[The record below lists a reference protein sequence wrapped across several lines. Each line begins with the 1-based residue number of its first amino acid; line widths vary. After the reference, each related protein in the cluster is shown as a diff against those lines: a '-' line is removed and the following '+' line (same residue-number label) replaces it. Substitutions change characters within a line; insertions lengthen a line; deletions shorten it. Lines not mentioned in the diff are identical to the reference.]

1 MNKGFLAILSN
12 SNIYN
17 KSKKTGSGGVM
28 FSRKFTQLIFVL
40 GLILALALTGCSSS
54 GTNTPDSSSGSNDSE
69 ETEAAE
75 EIVIKFSHNQP
86 VDSPEHVGA
95 VKFKEVVEQESN
107 ESVKVEIYPASQ
119 LGSLREQVEGTQIGT
134 IHMTM
139 QPSAVISPFVDDIKV
154 ADLPYLWPRD
164 KEAMFEVLDGE
175 MGRELL
181 DRLEAG
187 QFHGLGFWF
196 GGFKLFTTNDKEIHK
211 PSDFEGVKMRTMEAP
226 ILLSQYSAWGG
237 NPIPLAY
244 AELYNGLQQG
254 IVDGQE
260 NPLQTIY
267 LNKYYEVQNT
277 IIQSYHGAMMY
288 VLMANKPWFDGLPAD
303 VQQIIVKAEKEGRL
317 AARNALAEREQDYI
331 DKIKETGVNYYELTD
346 EEIEVFKEASIPVH
360 EEHYNGEWQKDYL
373 NRLYKAIEDAQ
384 K

>member
-1 MNKGFLAILSN
+1 
-12 SNIYN
+12 
-17 KSKKTGSGGVM
+17 M
-28 FSRKFTQLIFVL
+28 FSRKYTQLILVM
-40 GLILALALTGCSSS
+40 GVILALALAGCSSS

-69 ETEAAE
+69 EKEAKETEAKE

-86 VDSPEHVGA
+86 VDSPEHIGA
-95 VKFKEVVEQESN
+95 VEFKEVAEKESN
-107 ESVKVEIYPASQ
+107 GQVKVELYPASQ

-134 IHMTM
+134 IHITM

-164 KEAMFEVLDGE
+164 KEAMFEVIDGE

-181 DRLEAG
+181 DRLEVG

-196 GGFKLFTTNDKEIHK
+196 GGFKLFTTKDIEIHK
-211 PSDFEGVKMRTMEAP
+211 PEDFNGIKMRTMEAP
-226 ILLSQYSAWGG
+226 ILLSQYKAWGG

-260 NPLQTIY
+260 NPVQTIY
-267 LNKYYEVQNT
+267 LNKFYEVQKNV
-277 IIQSYHGAMMY
+277 IQSYHGTMMY
-288 VLMANKPWFDGLPAD
+288 VLMANKPWFDGLPTD
-303 VQQIIVKAEKEGRL
+303 VQQIIVKAEEAGRI
-317 AARNALAEREQDYI
+317 AARNSITEREQDYI
-331 DKIKETGVNYYELTD
+331 EKIKATGVNYYELTD

-373 NRLYKAIEDAQ
+373 NRLYQAIDAAV

>member
-1 MNKGFLAILSN
+1 
-12 SNIYN
+12 
-17 KSKKTGSGGVM
+17 M
-28 FSRKFTQLIFVL
+28 FSRRITILLLVM

-54 GTNTPDSSSGSNDSE
+54 GANTSDSSSGSNDSE
-69 ETEAAE
+69 KE

-95 VKFKEVVEQESN
+95 EKFKEVAEKESN
-107 ESVKVEIYPASQ
+107 GRVKVEIFPASQ

-134 IHMTM
+134 IHVTM

-164 KEAMFEVLDGE
+164 REAMFEVLDGE

-187 QFHGLGFWF
+187 QFHGLGYWF
-196 GGFKLFTTNDKEIHK
+196 GGFKLFTTNDVEIHK
-211 PSDFEGVKMRTMEAP
+211 PEDFKGVKMRTMEAP
-226 ILLSQYSAWGG
+226 ILLSQYRAWGG

-260 NPLQTIY
+260 NPVQTIY
-267 LNKYYEVQNT
+267 LNKFYEVQKNV
-277 IIQSYHGAMMY
+277 IQSYHGAMMY
-288 VLMANKPWFDGLPAD
+288 VLMANKPWFDSLPED
-303 VQQIIVKAEKEGRL
+303 VQQIIVKAEKEGRI
-317 AARNALAEREQDYI
+317 AARNSFADREQDYI
-331 DKIKETGVNYYELTD
+331 AKIKETGVNYYELTD
-346 EEIEVFKEASIPVH
+346 EEIEVFKKASIPVH
-360 EEHYNGEWQKDYL
+360 EEHYDTEWQKDYL
-373 NRLYKAIEDAQ
+373 NRLYQAIEDAQ